1 MHSHS
6 CANRF
11 VIFINAM
18 ENKYIM
24 RDFELKK
31 KKIVLYYPIFI
42 EYLYYPILKLR
53 NKTECTMLDSR

>member
-1 MHSHS
+1 
-6 CANRF
+6 
-11 VIFINAM
+11 M